1 MGGWDGKVRDRGGE
15 NTQERK
21 HMHRVSGCCAAR
33 SQAGRSSGMGE
44 EAMDADRSHIQSS
57 SGENAASLQARKSL
71 PLKKKKKKIVKD
83 IPRAC

>member
-1 MGGWDGKVRDRGGE
+1 
-15 NTQERK
+15 
-21 HMHRVSGCCAAR
+21 
-33 SQAGRSSGMGE
+33 MGE